1 MFWPIECLSFLHS
14 HFTVAVVLFCS
25 LLPRGL
31 TIPAACYRVALPFPL
46 HFNKELLSVT
56 ATLSYSLDC

>member
-1 MFWPIECLSFLHS
+1 MILCFGQLNVFLSCIRTLQLQ
-14 HFTVAVVLFCS
+14 LFFS
-25 LLPRGL
+25 VP
-31 TIPAACYRVALPFPL
+31 CYRVALPFPL